1 MNKKRKISKKPRSPI
16 LTVSGMILNRNNILL
31 VKRAIYPFLGYWT
44 LPGGHVEYGE
54 TTEHALKREM
64 KEELGISVK
73 IKELF
78 GVYSNPK
85 RDPRYHT
92 VSVVY
97 LCEKRKGK
105 IKLNFEA
112 SEFQFFS
119 INKLPS
125 KIGFDYQKVLQDL
138 KKKKKDNLL

>member
-1 MNKKRKISKKPRSPI
+1 MLKSAVEKTKTPKSPI
-16 LTVSGMILNRNNILL
+16 LAVDVIILDNEKVLL
-31 VKRAIYPFLGYWT
+31 VKRATYPFIGYWT

-73 IKELF
+73 IKELL
-78 GVYSNPK
+78 GVYSDPK

-92 VSVVY
+92 VSAVY
-97 LCEKRKGK
+97 LCEKNKGK

-119 INKLPS
+119 LDKLPS
-125 KIGFDYQKVLQDL
+125 KIGFDHKKVLHDL
-138 KKKKKDNLL
+138 KKKLKGK